1 MRIRMLKSRSFVVP
15 EDRRVSFKYR
25 QGCRYTVKRAWGE
38 EMVAAGEAEELEPA
52 APAANAVR
60 PRAPRKSRRKVAV

>member
-1 MRIRMLKSRSFVVP
+1 MRIRLLKSRSFVVP

-38 EMVAAGEAEELEPA
+38 EPWSPPA
-52 APAANAVR
+52 TPSSSSLSPRPLR
-60 PRAPRKSRRKVAV
+60 PRAPPASPAARSPP